1 MPSWAHYGQF
11 IKESVESEFPEYF
24 EYKVDI
30 DF

>member
-24 EYKVDI
+24 EFKVDI